1 MRTSIIFVIGIV
13 LSCTDVS
20 VVDGGVGSDVPRTDA
35 TGLSEDA
42 IGGDA
47 SEDAGVQDAAA
58 QDAGSRDSVGLDAAG
73 PDSGVPYQSG
83 TNVTTTH
90 GDVEG
95 EEEGGLRVFKGI
107 PFAAPPVEALR
118 LRATEPPN
126 PWATTLRADEFG
138 PACPQSL
145 NTNVDEDCLT
155 LNVWGHLD
163 DRPRPVMV
171 WIYGG
176 GFVSGDSGLALYD
189 GANLARDA
197 DVVVVSINY
206 RLGVLGGLAIPELQ
220 AEDARGATG
229 NMGLLDQI
237 QALRWLASNLRAFG
251 GDPDNVTVF
260 GESAGAISTCA
271 LIGAPEADGLF
282 HKAIMQSGNCV
293 TMSSL
298 DAGALGTE
306 DGAFAVGERFM
317 ERLGCDDATDRL
329 ACLRA
334 LSVDEFVEVLGVS
347 ELLGGILSADLTG
360 PVVDGVVLPELP
372 YERIARGAA
381 PSRPLIVGS
390 NGNEGRLFTATQVIL
405 TRAVFR
411 NTIAELVGSEAAA
424 QIVALYS
431 LFDFPLAKDAFD
443 AFLGELLFN
452 CNSYH
457 TALAG
462 RGYSYHLMVGPG
474 AFNTPYG
481 PLHTADLF
489 YVFGNFTS
497 SGVVPSI
504 FDLEL
509 SERLQVAWGSFAH
522 TGSPSITGGWPIA
535 AGASPEHLRLG
546 LTTTRETEF
555 RSGRCESIRELGLL
569 P

>member
-1 MRTSIIFVIGIV
+1 MRNIFFCVVSIV
-13 LSCTDVS
+13 LGCADDS
-20 VVDGGVGSDVPRTDA
+20 VVDGGVGPDAEQTDA
-35 TGLSEDA
+35 SSLFEDA
-42 IGGDA
+42 TRLRDA
-47 SEDAGVQDAAA
+47 GAAEDAG
-58 QDAGSRDSVGLDAAG
+58 RDSGD
-73 PDSGVPYQSG
+73 PDSSASDSGASDVGIQYQSG
-83 TNVTTTH
+83 TSVTTTH

-95 EEEGGLRVFKGI
+95 EEEGELRVFKGI
-107 PFAAPPVEALR
+107 PFAAPPVGARR
-118 LRATEPPN
+118 LRATEPPE
-126 PWATTLRADEFG
+126 PWAGTLRADEFG

-155 LNVWGHLD
+155 LNVWGHQD
-163 DRPRPVMV
+163 DTPRPVMV

-189 GANLARDA
+189 GADLARDA

-220 AEDARGATG
+220 AEDARGASG
-229 NMGLLDQI
+229 NMGLMDQI
-237 QALRWLASNLRAFG
+237 QALRWLSSNLRAFG

-271 LIGAPEADGLF
+271 LMGAPDADALF

-298 DAGALGTE
+298 SAGALGTE

-334 LSVDEFVEVLGVS
+334 LSADEFVEVLGVG

-372 YERIARGAA
+372 YARIARGDA
-381 PSRPLIVGS
+381 PARPLIVGS

-405 TRAVFR
+405 NRAAFR
-411 NTIAELVGSEAAA
+411 ATIADLVGEETAA
-424 QIVALYS
+424 QIVPLYS
-431 LFDFPLAKDAFD
+431 LFDFPIAKDAFD

-457 TALAG
+457 TAIAG
-462 RGYSYHLMVGPG
+462 GGYSYYLMVGPG

-497 SGVVPSI
+497 SGVVPSL
-504 FDLEL
+504 FDLDL
-509 SERLQVAWGSFAH
+509 SERMQVAWGAFAR
-522 TGSPSITGGWPIA
+522 TGEPSIAGGWSVAEGP
-535 AGASPEHLRLG
+535 SPEYLRLG

-555 RSGRCESIRELGLL
+555 RDGRCESIRELGLL